1 MHDAAIAADAGAVQ
15 SVARPQAPATA
26 FAGAQLPSV
35 PSASAA
41 ADPTKKECPN
51 CTAVLPAKAER
62 CRCGFKF
69 ATVEESI
76 PSLSLSDNELDAIGA
91 DLSPNRITQM

>member
-1 MHDAAIAADAGAVQ
+1 MGLDASSGHGAGAL
-15 SVARPQAPATA
+15 
-26 FAGAQLPSV
+26 GAK
-35 PSASAA
+35 

-51 CTAVLPAKAER
+51 CTAVLSAAAER

-76 PSLSLSDNELDAIGA
+76 PSLSLSDNELDAIGS
-91 DLSPNRITQM
+91 DLGQGGISRM